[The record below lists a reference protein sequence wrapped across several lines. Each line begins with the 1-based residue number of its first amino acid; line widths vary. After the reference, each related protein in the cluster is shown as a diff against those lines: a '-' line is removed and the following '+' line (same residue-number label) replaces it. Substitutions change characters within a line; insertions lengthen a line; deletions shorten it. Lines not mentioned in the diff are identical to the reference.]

1 MSKRNKK
8 WREEEDG
15 PEATFS
21 PEEEKKC
28 TEVENTSIEDLPYE
42 IVPTQG
48 GGPASL
54 Q

>member
-8 WREEEDG
+8 WREEEEG
-15 PEATFS
+15 SESVFTA
-21 PEEEKKC
+21 EEEKKA
-28 TEVENTSIEDLPYE
+28 TEVENTPIEDLPYE

-54 Q
+54 